1 MESNSYYCYFS
12 CVGRTNLQE
21 PGMSEPLLVSTPFN
35 EERWNT
41 RSDALVSLLDITPT
55 VLDWFNITYPTYKIF
70 GPNTVTLT
78 GKSLLPLLQERE
90 EPYLQERDT
99 IYASHSLHEITGYYP
114 MRVIR
119 KQRFKLIHNLNFL
132 MPFPIDQDFYI
143 SNTFQDLLNRTRKH
157 IDTHWFMTL
166 HDYYYRPRWQLFD
179 LENDPKELVNLAGK
193 TEFQDVFDRLQR
205 ELHQWQNVTYDPWIC
220 APDGVLENSG
230 AFSPTG
236 TCLPMDNNL

>member
-1 MESNSYYCYFS
+1 MKISILFCFS
-12 CVGRTNLQE
+12 CKGRTNLQE
-21 PGMSEPLLVSTPFN
+21 PGMSEPLLVSTPFH
-35 EERWNT
+35 EEHWNT

-70 GPNTVTLT
+70 GPNPVTLT
-78 GKSLLPLLQERE
+78 GKSLLPLVESRE
-90 EPYLQERDT
+90 SRVPVFDT
-99 IYASHSLHEITGYYP
+99 VYASHSLHEITGYYP

-119 KQRFKLIHNLNFL
+119 KQKFKLIHNMNFL

-143 SNTFQDLLNRTRKH
+143 SRTFQDLLNRTRKH

-179 LENDPKELVNLAGK
+179 LQNDPKELVNLAGK
-193 TEFQDVFDRLQR
+193 AEFQDIFESLRR

-220 APDGVLENSG
+220 APDGVLENTGS
-230 AFSPTG
+230 FSPVG
-236 TCLPMDNNL
+236 TCLPLDNF